1 MLVMIDT
8 HNGGTSVDG
17 WKDTHEALVRV
28 AKKRAEVDW
37 EEATLVL
44 RGLRERVYVHL
55 GYGSYLEY
63 LERIFGYGPK
73 TAAERLRVAQA
84 LEELPA
90 MREALKAGGL
100 PWTALREMTRVAVPA
115 TEAEWLQVCG
125 GKTVRQV
132 EELVAGLAPGDR
144 PTDPSR
150 DDARRRVVRYEVA
163 AETFA
168 LLRDAR
174 GAVEREAGHSVS
186 DDDFMLML
194 ARRALGGPTEEGR
207 ASYQI
212 ALTVCERC
220 DRGWQQGHG
229 EQVAVGP
236 EVVEMANC
244 DAQHVGAPHVGQPA
258 RATQTIPPAIRRQVL
273 RRDGGRCV
281 VPGCRASAY
290 IEIDHIKARHDGGS
304 HDPDGLIC
312 LCGAHHRAKHR
323 GLLLIDG
330 TVSAGLRFHHAD
342 GTVYGGS
349 VSPRAAEVSTLAF
362 QALKKMGYGDAEA
375 RRGVEAARAHVGQ
388 GLVDVLRGALGVL
401 SVREEEATYGVAAA

>member
-1 MLVMIDT
+1 MIDT
-8 HNGGTSVDG
+8 HNGGTSADG

-37 EEATLVL
+37 EEATLLL

-63 LERIFGYGPK
+63 LERLFGYGPK
-73 TAAERLRVAQA
+73 TAADRLRVAQA

-90 MREALKAGGL
+90 MTAALKAGAM
-100 PWTALREMTRVAVPA
+100 PWTAIREVTRVAVPA
-115 TEAEWLQVCG
+115 TEAEWLKVCG
-125 GKTVRQV
+125 GKSVRQV

-144 PTDPSR
+144 PTDPPR
-150 DDARRRVVRYEVA
+150 DEARRRVVRFEVA

-174 GAVEREAGHSVS
+174 GAVEREAGHSLS

-244 DAQHVGAPHVGQPA
+244 DAQHVGKPHVGQAA
-258 RATQTIPPAIRRQVL
+258 RATQTIPPATRRQVL

-290 IEIDHIKARHDGGS
+290 IEIDHIKARHDGGD

-323 GLLLIDG
+323 GLLLVDG

-342 GTVYGGS
+342 GSVYGGE

-362 QALKKMGYGDAEA
+362 QALKKMGYGDGEA

-388 GLVDVLRGALGVL
+388 GLVGVLREALGVL
-401 SVREEEATYGVAAA
+401 SVREEEAAYGVAAA